1 MYALIKSGKASMW
14 ELKTCYTLDEALKL
28 YALIRMETDI
38 EAAQSKELADKNA
51 KTRRR

>member
-1 MYALIKSGKASMW
+1 MY

-28 YALIRMETDI
+28 YALMRMDSDI

-51 KTRRR
+51 GSGRR